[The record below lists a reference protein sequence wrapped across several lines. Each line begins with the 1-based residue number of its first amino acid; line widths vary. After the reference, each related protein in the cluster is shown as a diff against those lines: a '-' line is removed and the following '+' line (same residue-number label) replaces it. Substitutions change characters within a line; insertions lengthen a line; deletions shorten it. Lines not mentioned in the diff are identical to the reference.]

1 MIILT
6 FYLSTTFCCFPIL
19 TDVHSSDST
28 ERRILNQGSVT
39 NYLSDLD
46 GLKHSSVTDNFWTL
60 AANQWEGSIADIR
73 KYILKSPKQTSRLKG
88 KTQGMLVTYQKAL
101 SPSFPEDSRTQ
112 EDLERGSKMME
123 ERDRY

>member
-19 TDVHSSDST
+19 IDVHSSDST

-60 AANQWEGSIADIR
+60 AANQWEGSIVDIR

-88 KTQGMLVTYQKAL
+88 KTRGMLVTYQKAL

-112 EDLERGSKMME
+112 EDLERGS
-123 ERDRY
+123 